1 MGDCITPGGLSFP
14 GREICLPGNGKYFQE
29 ETIMVI
35 DIHTFP
41 GFFEEICEDPKKIE
55 FRREQYF
62 LYKQHVWPLSLFITQ
77 LNAAGIDKAV
87 ISAEDVTT
95 RAGGEIVSNEE
106 VKSLVD
112 RYPDRLIGFAS
123 VDPKRPD
130 AVEVLEKAFTELG
143 LAGLKLSPAM
153 QYFMPDDPCM
163 KPVYETCLK
172 YNKPILFEAGMTWVK
187 NSPSKY
193 SNPLNFEETAIE
205 YPELRMCLGH
215 FGWPWTRETAMLI
228 LKYPNLYAD
237 TALLYFDSPKQF
249 FQTTFNDQ
257 LGEYWIDRM
266 LYDKVMFGSTYPRI
280 EQKRMVKAMDAL
292 TLRPKQRAMVM
303 GENALRFLG
312 MEE

>member
-112 RYPDRLIGFAS
+112 RYPDRLVGFAS

-266 LYDKVMFGSTYPRI
+266 LYDKVMFGCTYPRI
-280 EQKRMVKAMDAL
+280 EQKRMVKAVDAL

>member
-112 RYPDRLIGFAS
+112 RYPDRLVGFAS

-257 LGEYWIDRM
+257 LDEYWIDRM

>member
-280 EQKRMVKAMDAL
+280 EQKRMVKAVDAL

>member
-153 QYFMPDDPCM
+153 QYFMPNDPCM

>member
-112 RYPDRLIGFAS
+112 RYPDRLVGFAS

>member
-1 MGDCITPGGLSFP
+1 
-14 GREICLPGNGKYFQE
+14 
-29 ETIMVI
+29 MVI

-41 GFFEEICEDPKKIE
+41 GFFEEICETPEKIE
-55 FRREQYF
+55 FRRTQYF

-77 LNAAGIDKAV
+77 LDAAGIDRAV

-106 VKSLVD
+106 VRKLVNY
-112 RYPDRLIGFAS
+112 YPQRLIGFAS
-123 VDPKRPD
+123 VDPQRPD
-130 AVEVLEKAFTELG
+130 TVAVLEKAFGELG

-153 QYFMPDDPCM
+153 QLFQPNAPMM
-163 KPVYETCLK
+163 GKIYETCIR

-193 SNPLNFEETAIE
+193 SNPLLLEDVAME
-205 YPELRMCLGH
+205 YPDLRLCIGH
-215 FGWPWTRETAMLI
+215 FGWPWTRETAMLA
-228 LKYPNLYAD
+228 LKYPNVYAD

-280 EQKRMVKAMDAL
+280 EQKRMVKAMEAL